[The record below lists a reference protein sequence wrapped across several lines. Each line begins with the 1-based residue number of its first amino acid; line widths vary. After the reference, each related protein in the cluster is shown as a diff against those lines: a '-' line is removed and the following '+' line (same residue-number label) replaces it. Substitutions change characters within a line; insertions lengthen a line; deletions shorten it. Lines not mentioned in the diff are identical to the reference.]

1 MKNGNKHIKKKKKK
15 KKKKSSIFQIS
26 VTDVIGDRAIPVCL
40 DGRKPHR
47 RRGRFPKDGLNEDRF
62 ANALQFS
69 AGLPV
74 SRSQQACV
82 AQLSIISCQCIID
95 NNTSF

>member
-1 MKNGNKHIKKKKKK
+1 MVAFTLLPIPRSVAGTDVGEAIRTC
-15 KKKKSSIFQIS
+15 SIFQIS

-62 ANALQFS
+62 VNGLQFS

-74 SRSQQACV
+74 TA
-82 AQLSIISCQCIID
+82 
-95 NNTSF
+95 